1 MAPELRGRPGPH
13 ETLNVPL
20 LASACLRLPLIHFK
34 CLKVWMEMMKSD
46 EVLQKIDEEDGFR
59 QHPTSE
65 ALGSPCGAGMAE
77 KDTDD
82 GVNTHKRQ

>member
-1 MAPELRGRPGPH
+1 
-13 ETLNVPL
+13 
-20 LASACLRLPLIHFK
+20 
-34 CLKVWMEMMKSD
+34 MEKMKSD

-82 GVNTHKRQ
+82 GVNTHKRH

>member
-1 MAPELRGRPGPH
+1 
-13 ETLNVPL
+13 
-20 LASACLRLPLIHFK
+20 
-34 CLKVWMEMMKSD
+34 MEMMKSD

-82 GVNTHKRQ
+82 GVNTHTQTSVACLEGHNLLLVPLPCRIYH